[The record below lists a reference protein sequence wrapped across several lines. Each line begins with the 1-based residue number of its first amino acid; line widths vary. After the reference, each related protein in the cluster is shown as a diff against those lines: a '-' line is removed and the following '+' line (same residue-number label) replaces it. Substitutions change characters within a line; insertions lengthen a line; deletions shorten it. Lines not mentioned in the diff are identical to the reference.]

1 MVEEHSSSLNSRIES
16 DYPSSTP
23 APISSPAYHFQDLKL
38 TDAVSAIAP
47 SSVIKNGPTNDDNKH
62 IQTDQDKLRNG
73 DIKKQDSLKT
83 TSNPIDAKRSKSL
96 NNASSLDSNEE
107 VCKVYVLKKFEE

>member
-38 TDAVSAIAP
+38 SDAASAIAP
-47 SSVIKNGPTNDDNKH
+47 SSVTQNGTINEDDKH
-62 IQTDQDKLRNG
+62 IPTDQDKLRNG
-73 DIKKQDSLKT
+73 DIKKVDLLKS
-83 TSNPIDAKRSKSL
+83 TSNPTDAKKSKSL

-107 VCKVYVLKKFEE
+107 VCKVYVLKKV